1 MTYHLYT
8 AERLHTRKFREVN
21 SQHLK
26 CAEVSKGSLCEGE
39 SCFLLA
45 CFLQAK
51 FACVFLRN
59 AKKNVFLIYENKI
72 YISCSCKVVCFIVTY
87 ANKWAVKSI
96 NFKNN
101 QTKFWLLLTNSYFS
115 IIIFITKIKTKLL
128 KKIESNF
135 RLKVEKQ

>member
-39 SCFLLA
+39 SCFFDCMLFA
-45 CFLQAK
+45 SKICMRFSAK
-51 FACVFLRN
+51 C
-59 AKKNVFLIYENKI
+59 KKNVFLIYENKI
-72 YISCSCKVVCFIVTY
+72 YISCSCKVVYFIVTY

-101 QTKFWLLLTNSYFS
+101 HTKFWLLLTNSYFS